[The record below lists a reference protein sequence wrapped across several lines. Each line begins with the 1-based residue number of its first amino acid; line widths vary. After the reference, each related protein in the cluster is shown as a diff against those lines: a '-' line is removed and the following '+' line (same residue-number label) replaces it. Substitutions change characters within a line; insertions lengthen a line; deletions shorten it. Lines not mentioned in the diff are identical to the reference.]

1 MTARDQ
7 VMDALHEA
15 SARFI
20 ALVESLDRADG
31 QRPVPNLDWNVAE
44 TVAHVLTVVRRGF
57 ADRRRSETAASVADL
72 NQVVLDE
79 TPERD
84 LPVLADLLRRDA
96 HTAIDVVFPKIPED
110 RVFPF
115 HGGVTT
121 TMTPALRIVLGEF
134 LVHGYDVAH
143 AVGRPWEIT
152 DREALLLAGN
162 ELLGAWV
169 RPDAPTERYELQ
181 LGDSP
186 PIRFEVASRRLTPTD
201 EPPDVV
207 ISAAPVDFVLSF
219 YGRKPITDEGM
230 LRLTSRFVPS

>member
-1 MTARDQ
+1 
-7 VMDALHEA
+7 MDALHDA

-20 ALVESLDRADG
+20 ALVDSLDPADG
-31 QRPVPNLDWNVAE
+31 ERPVPNLQWNVAE

-57 ADRRRSETAASVADL
+57 SDRRRSETADSVADL

-84 LPVLADLLRRDA
+84 LHVLADLLRRDA

-134 LVHGYDVAH
+134 LVHGHDVAR
-143 AVGRPWEIT
+143 AVERPWQIT

-169 RPDAPTERYELQ
+169 RPDAPTERYELR
-181 LGDSP
+181 LGDAP
-186 PIRFEVASRRLTPTD
+186 PIRFEIGPRRLTLTD
-201 EPPDVV
+201 DPPDVV

-219 YGRKPITDEGM
+219 YGRKPFTDEGM
-230 LRLTSRFVPS
+230 VRLTSRFVPS

>member
-1 MTARDQ
+1 MTDREQ
-7 VMDALHEA
+7 VMAALRDA
-15 SARFI
+15 SGRFI
-20 ALVESLDRADG
+20 ALVESLDTADAT
-31 QRPVPNLDWNVAE
+31 RPVPNLDWNVAE
-44 TVAHVLTVVRRGF
+44 TVAHVLTVVRHGF
-57 ADRRRSETAASVADL
+57 ADRRRSDTAASVADL
-72 NQVVLDE
+72 NQVVLEE

-84 LPVLADLLRRDA
+84 LAVLADLLRQDA

-134 LVHGYDVAH
+134 LVHGYDVAR
-143 AVGRPWEIT
+143 AADRRWAIT

-169 RPDAPTERYELQ
+169 RPDAPTERYELR
-181 LGDSP
+181 LGDAP
-186 PIRFEVASRRLTPTD
+186 PIRFEVSPRRLTLTD

-207 ISAAPVDFVLSF
+207 VTAEPVEFVLSF
-219 YGRKPITDEGM
+219 YGREAITDEGM

>member
-1 MTARDQ
+1 MTERDE
-7 VMDALHEA
+7 VMEALRAA

-20 ALVESLDRADG
+20 SLVESLDPADAA
-31 QRPVPNLDWNVAE
+31 RPVPKLDWNVAE

-84 LPVLADLLRRDA
+84 LAQLAAQLREDA

-115 HGGVTT
+115 HGGVMT

-134 LVHGYDVAH
+134 LVHGYDVAR
-143 AVGRPWEIT
+143 AVDRPWEIT
-152 DREALLLAGN
+152 DAEALLLAGN

-169 RPDAPTERYELQ
+169 RPDAPTERYELR
-181 LGDSP
+181 LGDAP
-186 PIRFEVASRRLTPTD
+186 PIRFEVTPRRLTPTD
-201 EPPDVV
+201 APPDVV
-207 ISAAPVDFVLSF
+207 IAAEPVAFVLSF
-219 YGRKPITDEGM
+219 CGRQPITDEGM